1 MLKRLLYLY
10 NDGHNPF
17 PKLGKGGLGY
27 HLPQY
32 RKRMRGDG
40 MHLINGQYEYDDD
53 DYDLQVYDQ
62 GFITGNYVPLG
73 NDEFLVDDERQHNN
87 RIINPKHI
95 GKPEYFDTTLN
106 VNDLNDDN
114 DENDYYDPTKSSI
127 PYLNTTQK
135 MLYDIKNK
143 KISKSDLKDVN
154 DIINKTETLLEDKD
168 KVRIEK
174 TIKDLFMNN
183 YGYGMIDKVYEGLK
197 ELMKKISKDSLEYKL
212 YNIIKDEI
220 GKSYLPS
227 DISSL
232 KNRIESKSSEDM
244 TTLEST
250 LKDIFKKHDEKMEET
265 KVLIDSITNLPFE
278 EKIDR
283 VIDNYDNILLYYK
296 TENPDPGKG
305 FEDFLYKGV
314 GKSIIELQ
322 TNDKSKV
329 INNEHNLL
337 IHEDLRLFSTV
348 DLFNDTTVI
357 ECKDYWFTNSTEDIV
372 LQDTKILS
380 DDNGELHFNSK
391 GQIVAYKM
399 FDYQD
404 EDANTYYKNVM
415 PGEPRNYKVYFNLA
429 DGLFEYNIS
438 EIIKDYAKSR
448 NIGPDNI
455 FKFDENDI
463 RSNIFGISKKDGTR
477 IKDYT
482 GKHTG
487 FIIKKDP
494 RYFKRIY

>member
-1 MLKRLLYLY
+1 
-10 NDGHNPF
+10 
-17 PKLGKGGLGY
+17 
-27 HLPQY
+27 
-32 RKRMRGDG
+32 
-40 MHLINGQYEYDDD
+40 
-53 DYDLQVYDQ
+53 
-62 GFITGNYVPLG
+62 
-73 NDEFLVDDERQHNN
+73 
-87 RIINPKHI
+87 
-95 GKPEYFDTTLN
+95 
-106 VNDLNDDN
+106 
-114 DENDYYDPTKSSI
+114 
-127 PYLNTTQK
+127 
-135 MLYDIKNK
+135 
-143 KISKSDLKDVN
+143 
-154 DIINKTETLLEDKD
+154 
-168 KVRIEK
+168 
-174 TIKDLFMNN
+174 
-183 YGYGMIDKVYEGLK
+183 
-197 ELMKKISKDSLEYKL
+197 
-212 YNIIKDEI
+212 
-220 GKSYLPS
+220 
-227 DISSL
+227 
-232 KNRIESKSSEDM
+232 M